1 MQMRL
6 QRFPRRRAN
15 NMSDEN
21 KTTSADSATD
31 GKKKIGA
38 FLSAKGAA
46 IGAAI
51 GTILVTLGGVL
62 EEQTSWF
69 SAIISLLK
77 GFLF

>member
-6 QRFPRRRAN
+6 QRFPRRRVN
-15 NMSDEN
+15 NMADEN
-21 KTTSADSATD
+21 KTASADLATD

-38 FLSAKGAA
+38 FLTSKGAA
-46 IGAAI
+46 IGAGI
-51 GTILVTLGGVL
+51 GAILVALGGVL

-69 SAIISLLK
+69 SAIISLIK

>member
-15 NMSDEN
+15 NMADEKN
-21 KTTSADSATD
+21 QTTDAATD

-38 FLSAKGAA
+38 FLTSKGAA
-46 IGAAI
+46 IGAGI
-51 GTILVTLGGVL
+51 GAILVALGGVL

-69 SAIISLLK
+69 SAIIGLLK
-77 GFLF
+77 DFLF